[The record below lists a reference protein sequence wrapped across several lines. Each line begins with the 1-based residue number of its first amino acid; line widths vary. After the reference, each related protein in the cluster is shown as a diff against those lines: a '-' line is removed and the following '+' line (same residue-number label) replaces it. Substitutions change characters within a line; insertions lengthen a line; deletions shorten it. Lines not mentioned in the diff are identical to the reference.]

1 MIAFGRW
8 LQINFFFNTRVHS
21 WKVINKLLQDCSTY
35 IVNCMLQS
43 SVWDKKK
50 KTSRCFP
57 WDRRLVICNEQTAVE
72 TDFSQSTGGAVVI
85 ALTSHECDL
94 GANTRPQVVMVSSV
108 LLVLASALFFFF
120 LLRFSSLWKT
130 NTPNSNSIYVHDR
143 TFYMEVMRALS
154 CFTVDKSHPLFYI
167 LL

>member
-43 SVWDKKK
+43 SVWDKKKK

-108 LLVLASALFFFF
+108 LLVLASALFFFCSGF
-120 LLRFSSLWKT
+120 
-130 NTPNSNSIYVHDR
+130 
-143 TFYMEVMRALS
+143 
-154 CFTVDKSHPLFYI
+154 HPFGKPTLQI
-167 LL
+167 LIRSMCTTEHFIGRSWELCRVSQ